1 MFPALFRNQD
11 TKRTGIFVFFNKS
24 YIPMKIYSRILKVCL
39 CFWAATSLFTSCV
52 ADEKSLKAESTGKPS
67 EILIV
72 SEKALWKSS
81 AGDSVRAFFGGPEVG
96 LPQPEPLYRLAQVE
110 EDEFNRLLQSHRN
123 IFIMTIDSGF
133 TKPLVELRRDI
144 WAAPQRVVKITASSI
159 ESLKSSFKEKQAE
172 ILNLYENAEIER
184 LQKLYSKSL
193 NLKAT
198 DIVRKKFNL
207 SLNIPADYYLAVNKE
222 NFVWLRREANRLS
235 QGILIYTYAYTDT
248 IAYNP
253 AKIRS
258 VRDQFTQLFVPGPS
272 DSSYMIVAD
281 EFVQPVSRKL
291 SLKKELAVEMRG
303 LWEVRKDFMG
313 GPFISYT
320 FVDKRNNLVVTLD
333 GYVYAPNEDKRE
345 LLKQVQSILLSYE
358 YIE

>member
-1 MFPALFRNQD
+1 MKIFN
-11 TKRTGIFVFFNKS
+11 GIF
-24 YIPMKIYSRILKVCL
+24 KVCL
-39 CFWAATSLFTSCV
+39 GLCAATSVLTSCV
-52 ADEKSLKAESTGKPS
+52 NDEKSLKAESTGKPS

-81 AGDSVRAFFGGPEVG
+81 AGDSVRTFFDGPDVG
-96 LPQPEPLYRLAQVE
+96 LPQPEPLYKLAQVE

-123 IFIMTIDSGF
+123 IFIMTIDSSF
-133 TKPLVELRRDI
+133 KEPLVELRRDI
-144 WAAPQRVVKITASSI
+144 WAAPQRVVKITAPSI
-159 ESLKSSFKEKQAE
+159 EMLKSSFKEKQAE
-172 ILNLYENAEIER
+172 IINIYDNAEIER
-184 LQKLYSKSL
+184 LQKLYSKSM
-193 NLKAT
+193 NTKAVEL
-198 DIVRKKFNL
+198 IRKKFNL
-207 SLNIPADYYLAVNKE
+207 SVNIPADYYLAVNKE

-258 VRDQFTQLFVPGPS
+258 VRDQFTQLYVPGPS
-272 DSSYMIVAD
+272 DSSYMIVAN
-281 EFVQPVSRKL
+281 EFIQPVARKL

-313 GPFISYT
+313 GPYISYT
-320 FVDKRNNLVVTLD
+320 FVDKRNNMVITLD
-333 GYVYAPNEDKRE
+333 GYVYAPNEDKRD
-345 LLKQVQSILLSYE
+345 LIKQVQSILLSYE

>member
-1 MFPALFRNQD
+1 MKLIF
-11 TKRTGIFVFFNKS
+11 GI
-24 YIPMKIYSRILKVCL
+24 IKVCL
-39 CFWAATSLFTSCV
+39 VFLAASAILNSCV
-52 ADEKSLKAESTGKPS
+52 NDEKSLKAESTGKPS

-81 AGDSVRAFFGGPEVG
+81 AGDSVRAFFDGPEVG
-96 LPQPEPLYRLAQVE
+96 LPQPEPLYKLAQVE

-123 IFIMTIDSGF
+123 IFIMTIDSSF
-133 TKPLVELRRDI
+133 KEPLVELRRDI
-144 WAAPQRVVKITASSI
+144 WAAPQRVVKITASTI
-159 ESLKSSFKEKQAE
+159 ESIKSSFKEKRAE
-172 ILNLYENAEIER
+172 IINLYENAEIER

-198 DIVRKKFNL
+198 ETIRKKFNL

-248 IAYNP
+248 IAYSP

-258 VRDQFTQLFVPGPS
+258 VRDQFTQLYVPGPS
-272 DSSYMIVAD
+272 DSSFMIVAD
-281 EFVQPVSRKL
+281 EFVQPVARKL
-291 SLKKELAVEMRG
+291 SLKKELAIEMRG

-320 FVDKRNNLVVTLD
+320 FVDKRNNLVVALD
-333 GYVYAPNEDKRE
+333 GYVYAPNEDKRD
-345 LLKQVQSILLSYE
+345 LLKQVQSILLSFE
-358 YIE
+358 YTE